1 MLSMALSLFV
11 LISCSALDKNNNL
24 AFNYFGKIQY
34 VSQDTKETINLK
46 ILHNDSGYIIHLYK
60 PLIGSLG
67 EINLTPKFKIYE
79 INILG
84 YENIDQSFIYNSFE
98 SDLLKIILKNCI
110 EQLETVNKENFKC
123 SNEGNKV
130 KFDASLGNIQY
141 TGLIF
146 LR

>member
-1 MLSMALSLFV
+1 MC
-11 LISCSALDKNNNL
+11 IRDR
-24 AFNYFGKIQY
+24 
-34 VSQDTKETINLK
+34 
-46 ILHNDSGYIIHLYK
+46 
-60 PLIGSLG
+60 
-67 EINLTPKFKIYE
+67 

-110 EQLETVNKENFKC
+110 KQLETVNKENFKC

>member
-1 MLSMALSLFV
+1 MPSMALSLFV

-24 AFNYFGKIQY
+24 TFNYFGKIQY

-46 ILHNDSGYIIHLYK
+46 ILHNNSGYIIHLYK

-67 EINLTPKFKIYE
+67 EINLTPRFEIFE

-84 YENIDQSFIYNSFE
+84 YEKIDQSFINSRFE
-98 SDLLKIILKNCI
+98 GNLLKVILKNCI
-110 EQLETVNKENFKC
+110 KQLETVNKENFEC

-130 KFDASLGNIQY
+130 KFDANIENIDY
-141 TGLIF
+141 SGLIF